1 MMMTADTQN
10 FSSDDVTGVEPISLA
25 MQRCDSLIGWY
36 DKNKRRHRLFHRFFQ
51 STAII
56 LGGMTP
62 VLVLLQA
69 MTIEGFSRNILTIL
83 IALFPSI
90 AAIITGLDGLYQ
102 WKDNYIRMAQSA
114 EALKSEKIK
123 FLTRTTRR
131 YSKDKNIEQ
140 ALDNFVSSVER
151 IVLQER
157 TDWVAMIEQSMDLD
171 ELIKTAK
178 MEMKTAQNQD

>member
-1 MMMTADTQN
+1 MTNT
-10 FSSDDVTGVEPISLA
+10 DVS
-25 MQRCDSLIGWY
+25 
-36 DKNKRRHRLFHRFFQ
+36 KN
-51 STAII
+51 T
-56 LGGMTP
+56 
-62 VLVLLQA
+62 
-69 MTIEGFSRNILTIL
+69 LTIL

-114 EALKSEKIK
+114 EALKSERIK

-131 YSKDKNIEQ
+131 YSKDKDNEK

-157 TDWVAMIEQSMDLD
+157 TDWVTLVEQSMDID
-171 ELIKTAK
+171 ELIKTAR
-178 MEMKTAQNQD
+178 MEMNTTPDQE